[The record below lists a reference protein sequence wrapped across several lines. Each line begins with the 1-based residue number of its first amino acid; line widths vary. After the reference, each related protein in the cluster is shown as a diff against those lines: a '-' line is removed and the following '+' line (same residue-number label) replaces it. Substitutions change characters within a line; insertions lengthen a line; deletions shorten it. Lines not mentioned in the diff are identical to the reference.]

1 MQNEN
6 GQQKNQT
13 VEQVA
18 EMLGIS
24 KSLIRFWAE
33 EFDLPQRENGV
44 LGSLE
49 IDEIKIINRMIK
61 EREMPLEDAKIAFA
75 DDRKLLEVKHKTLNR
90 LIEIRQSLVNLKEKM
105 SENEDESV
113 LQKKRGNFDAA

>member
-1 MQNEN
+1 MQSEN
-6 GQQKNQT
+6 GQQHNQT

-24 KSLIRFWAE
+24 KSLIRFWEE
-33 EFDLPQRENGV
+33 EFDLPQRKNGL
-44 LGSLE
+44 LGNLE
-49 IDEIKIINRMIK
+49 IDEIKVINRMIK

-90 LIEIRQSLVNLKEKM
+90 LIEIRQSLVNLKEKIAHTEAI
-105 SENEDESV
+105 STKNESYSHD
-113 LQKKRGNFDAA
+113 LF